1 MADPGWPALMDYIR
15 RLTYVM
21 AMGRPGAEVAVY
33 LPSSSLWLGDAASDV
48 AFVSTE
54 RMLAERQI
62 DFDIIGLDA
71 LATDLKAGTGTF
83 ETLSGNKYRTVILP
97 SLAILSQ
104 AELDRLRVFV
114 KGGGKVLFLGRTP
127 TLISRKTIID
137 ARAATADDFAWATV
151 ETSAQLPPTPTPPGQ
166 PPAAPPEQMVVPAAI
181 ETALKTA
188 VGAREVELDSAD
200 PALKVMTRR
209 LKDANVYLF
218 FNEGVLG
225 CGHEVTMKAPGM
237 KVEVWDPATGFV
249 SPVASTEA
257 KGRVTV
263 KIELKP
269 YETELL
275 LVR

>member
-1 MADPGWPALMDYIR
+1 
-15 RLTYVM
+15 
-21 AMGRPGAEVAVY
+21 
-33 LPSSSLWLGDAASDV
+33 
-48 AFVSTE
+48 
-54 RMLAERQI
+54 
-62 DFDIIGLDA
+62 
-71 LATDLKAGTGTF
+71 
-83 ETLSGNKYRTVILP
+83 
-97 SLAILSQ
+97 
-104 AELDRLRVFV
+104 
-114 KGGGKVLFLGRTP
+114 
-127 TLISRKTIID
+127 
-137 ARAATADDFAWATV
+137 
-151 ETSAQLPPTPTPPGQ
+151 
-166 PPAAPPEQMVVPAAI
+166 MVVPAAI